1 MTAQTPLPTTDLRGQ
16 LLICCNVSLS
26 GDRLQGQLLIYRNV
40 SPSGAGLQGQL
51 LICRNV
57 SLRAPLVADDI
68 DDAGLS
74 GRARERAA

>member
-1 MTAQTPLPTTDLRGQ
+1 M
-16 LLICCNVSLS
+16 SLS

-40 SPSGAGLQGQL
+40 SHERAPDFQGQL